1 MRQSIGI
8 DKNIHFS

>member
-8 DKNIHFS
+8 DKN